1 MNNDTCSDEPLCK
14 NSFFYEGKK
23 GISCPLMGDK
33 KGILP
38 FQNKKEKKIKT
49 SLIGHCVANR
59 MRGEDIPLS
68 LSSFSPER
76 TFLSIETGK
85 TPAGAPA
92 RCPPQSS
99 ASPRP
104 LFLVLCLS
112 PAFPYLYL
120 SKTALSLSLSPLK
133 DNPQPTT
140 NADKGS
146 SFCCTRRR
154 ERARG
159 CRNEGG

>member
-33 KGILP
+33 KGVLP

-76 TFLSIETGK
+76 MFLYVETGK
-85 TPAGAPA
+85 TPTGA
-92 RCPPQSS
+92 SVS
-99 ASPRP
+99 RP
-104 LFLVLCLS
+104 LNPLPHLVLSPSSLASLQPSPLS
-112 PAFPYLYL
+112 ISLKL
-120 SKTALSLSLSPLK
+120 LSLSPQR
-133 DNPQPTT
+133 QPTT
-140 NADKGS
+140 NH
-146 SFCCTRRR
+146 
-154 ERARG
+154 ERQQRKLFWLHAPAG
-159 CRNEGG
+159 EN